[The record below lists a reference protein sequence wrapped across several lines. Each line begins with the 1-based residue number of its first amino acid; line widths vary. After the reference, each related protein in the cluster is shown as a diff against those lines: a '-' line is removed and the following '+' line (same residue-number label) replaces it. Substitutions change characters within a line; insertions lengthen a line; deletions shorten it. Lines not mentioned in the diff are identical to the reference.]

1 MKILLPDMKNK
12 YIIIKEKNKEVYNW
26 EDKNMLNKKEVKLIL
41 LEVEASYINYEKYL
55 NDVIIRLLNKD
66 DIKYLIARENDYLT
80 LYKYNQSD
88 YIEWLYDYYDI
99 DNSQILNELKNN
111 YATIYEYVQQ
121 NYIDYFVEENILN
134 FINISKFRNMLYKN
148 KKSILSITLNSI
160 VQNVRN
166 YANNEYLIK
175 EYNLNKKLYQELLN
189 IKRENY

>member
-1 MKILLPDMKNK
+1 
-12 YIIIKEKNKEVYNW
+12 
-26 EDKNMLNKKEVKLIL
+26 MLNKKVIKKIL
-41 LEVEASYINYEKYL
+41 LEVEASYFNYEEYL
-55 NDVIIRLLNKD
+55 NDVITRLLNKD

-121 NYIDYFVEENILN
+121 NYIDYFVEEDISN
-134 FINISKFRNMLYKN
+134 FINVSKFRKALYNN
-148 KKSILSITLNSI
+148 KDVLSITLNSI
-160 VQNVRN
+160 SQNVRN

>member
-1 MKILLPDMKNK
+1 
-12 YIIIKEKNKEVYNW
+12 
-26 EDKNMLNKKEVKLIL
+26 MLNKKVIKKIL
-41 LEVEASYINYEKYL
+41 LEVEASYFNYEEYL

-66 DIKYLIARENDYLT
+66 DIKYLIAREGENGYLT
-80 LYKYNQSD
+80 LYKYSQSD
-88 YIEWLYDYYDI
+88 YIKWLYDYYDI

-111 YATIYEYVQQ
+111 YSTIYEYVQQ

-160 VQNVRN
+160 TQNVRN
-166 YANNEYLIK
+166 YANNKYLIK

>member
-1 MKILLPDMKNK
+1 
-12 YIIIKEKNKEVYNW
+12 
-26 EDKNMLNKKEVKLIL
+26 MLNKKVIKKIL
-41 LEVEASYINYEKYL
+41 LEVEASYFNYEEYL

-66 DIKYLIARENDYLT
+66 DIKFLIARENDYLT
-80 LYKYNQSD
+80 LYKYSQSD
-88 YIEWLYDYYDI
+88 YIKWLYDYYDI

-175 EYNLNKKLYQELLN
+175 EYNLNKKLYKELLN
-189 IKRENY
+189 IKREREEK

>member
-1 MKILLPDMKNK
+1 
-12 YIIIKEKNKEVYNW
+12 
-26 EDKNMLNKKEVKLIL
+26 MLNKKVIKKIL

-66 DIKYLIARENDYLT
+66 DIKYLIAREGENGYLT

-148 KKSILSITLNSI
+148 KKSILNITLNSI
-160 VQNVRN
+160 TQNVRN

-189 IKRENY
+189 IKREREEK